1 MIAIKVHSVF
11 EDHNLGTYFPWLGI
25 MISKWQNVT
34 KSEFILREA
43 AAYIAFCKRQDDKS
57 VLTKKLRT
65 HKYASTLVGTAGQK
79 NSRHERYILEAI
91 MEILSSDIASIN
103 TANHFNDKIRTR

>member
-1 MIAIKVHSVF
+1 
-11 EDHNLGTYFPWLGI
+11 

-34 KSEFILREA
+34 KSEYILREA